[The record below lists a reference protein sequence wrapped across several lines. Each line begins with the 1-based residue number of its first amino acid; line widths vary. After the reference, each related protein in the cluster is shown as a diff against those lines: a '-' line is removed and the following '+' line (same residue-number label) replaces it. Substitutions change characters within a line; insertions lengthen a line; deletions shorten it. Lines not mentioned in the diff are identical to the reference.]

1 MIFSLFVPTAISLR
15 DHMSTVNRPE
25 PATICTAALCH
36 TATRRNMNDKNYFL
50 QHVTEGVAHVLIL
63 HQ

>member
-36 TATRRNMNDKNYFL
+36 TATRRNTKDENNYL
-50 QHVTEGVAHVLIL
+50 QHVTEGVAQLLIRD
-63 HQ
+63 Q